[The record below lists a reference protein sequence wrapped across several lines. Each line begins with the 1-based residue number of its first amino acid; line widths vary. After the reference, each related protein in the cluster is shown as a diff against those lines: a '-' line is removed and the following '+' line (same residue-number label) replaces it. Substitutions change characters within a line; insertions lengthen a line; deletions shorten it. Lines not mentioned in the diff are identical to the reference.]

1 MKKKIRRGVYETNSS
16 SCHSITMCMESDY
29 DRWREEGLLLYKGWG
44 YGYAENNKPEKNH
57 FYTRDEVISFEKTS
71 RYNDNVDWNNEKE
84 VNDILSDKGFLSY
97 DSFWD
102 DYCED
107 YEAYEETMTTPNGEK
122 VVAFGYYGWDN

>member
-107 YEAYEETMTTPNGEK
+107 YEAYEETMTTPNGENII
-122 VVAFGYYGWDN
+122 AFGYYGYN